1 MLELPFKWIERERDF
16 CDENWIEMRFL
27 QDLLIAM
34 EDREILGSAEIATNF
49 SKLSCPAAS
58 QESPGMFYISV
69 FHSDRFLQEV
79 LLIIEDMESR
89 GLDIIYYI
97 KLSWI
102 LVELDHHHP
111 HGDCYGI
118 IAHCNGRQIFP
129 GRAQL
134 IATNFYMLSCSTAD
148 QESRMISLY
157 SILWLIPARLAHY
170 WRHGMSRTGYYI
182 SLVGSLMMSFIIMEI
197 AGCIW

>member
-1 MLELPFKWIERERDF
+1 MLEIPFKWIERERERDF
-16 CDENWIEMRFL
+16 CDKNWIEMRFL
-27 QDLLIAM
+27 EDLLIAM
-34 EDREILGSAEIATNF
+34 EDRQILGTAEIATNF

-69 FHSDRFLQEV
+69 FHSEQFLQEV
-79 LLIIEDMESR
+79 LLIIEDMEPR

-102 LVELDHHHP
+102 LDELDHHPH

-134 IATNFYMLSCSTAD
+134 IATNF
-148 QESRMISLY
+148 
-157 SILWLIPARLAHY
+157 
-170 WRHGMSRTGYYI
+170 
-182 SLVGSLMMSFIIMEI
+182 
-197 AGCIW
+197 